1 MTLQPN
7 QKPVA
12 MVEGKVNDSGDV
24 PVETELVPNGF
35 EFELTIPHDA
45 DISTNSVEVELYGGD
60 SYDPEDCDIT
70 FEWRDSNGDIIGSDQ
85 TITFNLEEGQYEYS
99 FVVIDSDGEPSNV
112 KDVTVIVN
120 PEDNIAPIIEI
131 VSLLDIE
138 EPLPWED
145 EIIHCIFNDIFITD
159 SDVHYIT
166 LLSDEVNTSII
177 YSDLE
182 LDEDGC
188 FSVPYFYSDSSNE
201 YEITIQVTDWI
212 DSSETTLSYVINQNN
227 QNSQRIYQFD
237 AEGKNHLLAFP
248 FLPYNESETT
258 ILDANHMEIPI
269 VNFMESNISNDD
281 VEARL
286 SSIMTNGSAA
296 ISLNSVWAGSLV
308 NINQKK
314 GYWIKT
320 IDGDSSFDF
329 TYDGYSIDESIEY
342 TIEAGTLVDLLSFPC
357 PFNVDINEVLG
368 NYAGNEIMSIM
379 GEGVAA
385 TYVGD
390 KFVGNLSDLNNQQG
404 YWVVKNTSYK
414 EEEISFSWEC
424 NYDAVTR
431 IDENLNVETPN
442 EISFDQSMQQSFYF
456 IESIQSNNQMIDVSG
471 NQWIVSYCG
480 DNIAGSRYW
489 NGSIVDVPVMGF
501 DGSDNTDG
509 LCEFGDTPE
518 FKLYDSS
525 TGDYLDLYLSETPE
539 WVSNE
544 IYIVGNASISES
556 LLPGEFE
563 LSSVHPNPFNP
574 TTNIEFVVPDN
585 MHISVAIF
593 DISGREINRLQD
605 GIMES
610 GYHSISWNASYVSSG
625 VYFLKIVA
633 GNEIY
638 SRKLM
643 LVK

>member
-1 MTLQPN
+1 M
-7 QKPVA
+7 
-12 MVEGKVNDSGDV
+12 
-24 PVETELVPNGF
+24 
-35 EFELTIPHDA
+35 
-45 DISTNSVEVELYGGD
+45 
-60 SYDPEDCDIT
+60 
-70 FEWRDSNGDIIGSDQ
+70 
-85 TITFNLEEGQYEYS
+85 
-99 FVVIDSDGEPSNV
+99 
-112 KDVTVIVN
+112 
-120 PEDNIAPIIEI
+120 
-131 VSLLDIE
+131 
-138 EPLPWED
+138 
-145 EIIHCIFNDIFITD
+145 
-159 SDVHYIT
+159 
-166 LLSDEVNTSII
+166 
-177 YSDLE
+177 
-182 LDEDGC
+182 
-188 FSVPYFYSDSSNE
+188 
-201 YEITIQVTDWI
+201 
-212 DSSETTLSYVINQNN
+212 NQNN

-431 IDENLNVETPN
+431 IDENLNVDTPN